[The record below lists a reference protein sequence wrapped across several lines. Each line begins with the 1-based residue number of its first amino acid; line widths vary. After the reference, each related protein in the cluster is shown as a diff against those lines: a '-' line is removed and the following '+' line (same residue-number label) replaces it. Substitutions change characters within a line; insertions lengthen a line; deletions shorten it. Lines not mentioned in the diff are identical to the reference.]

1 MFYANFQGSHSQT
14 GTRSRASEIATG
26 LLGMTS
32 AYLILD
38 GAGVAR
44 TAQGDL
50 ESVGVEVLGSSGLRS
65 MVEDVVRSSPDL
77 VVCYD
82 SHPGDALFA
91 GTTALR
97 NVSPRPVV
105 VFTTDPDAEK
115 IERAAASGIHCYVIN
130 GYGLHRLRSVIHVA
144 QARFRHDQLLREE
157 LSDVQNRFSE
167 RKLVDR
173 AKGILMRVR
182 NISEDEAYKV
192 LRTAAMQAKLRIGQ
206 IAQQVIDAAR
216 YAEAVNRAGQLRMLS
231 QRLVKLYALMCAGVT
246 PDETAAHCRISIEQI
261 EANLAILGRTLS
273 KPTFGDLLDAVLL
286 PWAALKSALAP
297 APAAAR
303 VAEIDRLAE
312 KLLTQAEALTRTLE
326 VAGFA
331 AALQVINVSGRQ
343 RMLSQRL
350 AKHAAVAALAGAQV
364 AQAQLAS
371 MTVSSKAFAE
381 GLAYLERIPLSTPEI
396 RNLLADAATAWD
408 KFEPALVRGGTPSG
422 LSEVASGSETLLAI
436 YDQLTDLYER
446 SMQMLMD

>member
-1 MFYANFQGSHSQT
+1 
-14 GTRSRASEIATG
+14 
-26 LLGMTS
+26 MTS
-32 AYLILD
+32 AFIVLD
-38 GAGVAR
+38 GADAN
-44 TAQGDL
+44 ALQGDL
-50 ESVGVEVLGSSGLRS
+50 ESVGVEVVGSSGLRS
-65 MVEDVVRSSPDL
+65 MVEDVVRCAPDIL
-77 VVCYD
+77 VCYD

-91 GTTALR
+91 GTAALG

-105 VFTTDPDAEK
+105 VFTTDPDAGK
-115 IERAAASGIHCYVIN
+115 IERATASSIHAYVIN
-130 GYGLHRLRSVIHVA
+130 GYGLNRLRSVIHVA

-157 LSDVQNRFSE
+157 LSDVQHRFSE

-182 NISEDEAYKV
+182 NIGEDEAYKV

-246 PDETAAHCRISIEQI
+246 SDDTAALCRGSIEQI

-273 KPTFGDLLDAVLL
+273 KPTFGDLLDAVLG
-286 PWAALKSALAP
+286 PWSALKSALAP
-297 APAAAR
+297 APALAR
-303 VAEIDRLAE
+303 VAQIDRLAE

-350 AKHAAVAALAGAQV
+350 AKHAAVAVLVGGEAAAAQRTALV
-364 AQAQLAS
+364 A
-371 MTVSSKAFAE
+371 SSKGFAE
-381 GLAYLERIPLSTPEI
+381 GLAYLDRIPLSTPEI
-396 RNLLADAATAWD
+396 RALLAEATNVWAR
-408 KFEPALVRGGTPSG
+408 FGPALTRASEPAD
-422 LSEVASGSETLLAI
+422 LSEVATGSETMLTLF
-436 YDQLTDLYER
+436 DQLTDLYER
-446 SMQMLMD
+446 SMQMLME